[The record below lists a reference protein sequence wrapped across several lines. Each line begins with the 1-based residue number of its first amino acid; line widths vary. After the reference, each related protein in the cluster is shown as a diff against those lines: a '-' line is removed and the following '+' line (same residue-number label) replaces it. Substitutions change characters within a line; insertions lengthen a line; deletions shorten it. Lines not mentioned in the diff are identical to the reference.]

1 MKKLITTALTLAAF
15 TLLLFNT
22 SCGTTTPKEPEKK
35 TTEIKAD
42 TARKDTVKAQAYVCP
57 MGPQCGQGPSPGKC
71 PSCGMEMK
79 QNPDIT
85 K

>member
-1 MKKLITTALTLAAF
+1 MKKLITTAFTLAAF

-22 SCGTTTPKEPEKK
+22 SCGNHTPKEPEKK

-42 TARKDTVKAQAYVCP
+42 TAHKDTLKSQAYVCP
-57 MGPQCGQGPSPGKC
+57 MGPQCGQGPSAGKC